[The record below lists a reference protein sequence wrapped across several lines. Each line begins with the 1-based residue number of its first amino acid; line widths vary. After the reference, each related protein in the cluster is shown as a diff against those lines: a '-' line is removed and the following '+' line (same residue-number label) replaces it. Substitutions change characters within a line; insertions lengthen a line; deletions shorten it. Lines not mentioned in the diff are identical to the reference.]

1 MLTFSFLGRTFIQ
14 IPKIVQMDEE
24 RLCTNRLTHD
34 IIDMLKHKP
43 RFSIQFNKFI
53 PNFHHHFGRQCKL
66 SNYGFTK
73 LIELLEAMP
82 DTVHVINKDNLQFVQ
97 LKENIM
103 LDLICSNIV
112 KYLEDSNL
120 KLKVTLGKL
129 EEIYNSRYEAIFY
142 NDFGCD
148 TFSQL
153 FRILPLKKHFVS
165 VQPIV
170 NKAAEVN
177 SEESIEWI
185 IQSECFNEKELKRVC
200 KLMLRKLID
209 EQEETLMFLLKE
221 TKTSSK
227 AFRFADLCELLMC
240 DNQISVINTIYNNR
254 SVHFLQKTLSDYL
267 LFDDKDET
275 LIVGLSD
282 LYVFAKQIRN
292 IFKYSKLSANDM
304 TMTIPEL
311 EFLYNQAYVKNGVT
325 KDGSFKMHDS
335 GALGKTTPE
344 SGHSCLPFKRLG
356 FIDVTLL
363 FSQGINLLVTVKKYA
378 EKRVC
383 LNREF
388 WCKHLSAFSKLRSKM
403 NRNYCG
409 CKRPLQSSF

>member
-1 MLTFSFLGRTFIQ
+1 
-14 IPKIVQMDEE
+14 MDEE

-97 LKENIM
+97 LRQNIM
-103 LDLICSNIV
+103 LDLICSNLV
-112 KYLEDSNL
+112 KHLEESNL
-120 KLKVTLGKL
+120 KLKITLSKL
-129 EEIYNSRYEAIFY
+129 EEIYSSRYEAIFY
-142 NDFGCD
+142 QDFGCD
-148 TFSQL
+148 SFSQL
-153 FRILPLKKHFVS
+153 FRILPLKKHFVN
-165 VQPIV
+165 VQPIASKPV
-170 NKAAEVN
+170 ENHA
-177 SEESIEWI
+177 EESIEWI

-209 EQEETLMFLLKE
+209 EQEEIVLFMIKE
-221 TKTSSK
+221 SRGGSGK
-227 AFRFADLCELLMC
+227 AFRFSDLCEMLMC
-240 DNQISVINTIYNNR
+240 DSQISLVNAIYNNR
-254 SVHFLQKTLSDYL
+254 SVHFLHKTLGEYL
-267 LFDDKDET
+267 VLDEKDEGV
-275 LIVGLSD
+275 IVGLSD
-282 LYVFAKQIRN
+282 LYVFAKQIRS

-311 EFLYNQAYVKNGVT
+311 EFLYNQAFIKNGVP
-325 KDGSFKMHDS
+325 KDGSFKLHE
-335 GALGKTTPE
+335 GNLGKMSE

-388 WCKHLSAFSKLRSKM
+388 WCKLFS
-403 NRNYCG
+403 G
-409 CKRPLQSSF
+409 HVSFIFIVF